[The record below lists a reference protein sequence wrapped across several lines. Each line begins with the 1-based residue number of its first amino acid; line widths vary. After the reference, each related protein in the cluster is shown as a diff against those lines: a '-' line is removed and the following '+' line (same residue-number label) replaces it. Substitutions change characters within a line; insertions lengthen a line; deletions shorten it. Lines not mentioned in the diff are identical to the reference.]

1 MKSFFKGMVGTL
13 ILLLIVA
20 VFGVFICLKT
30 QWSAIAEENLSLLGK
45 DSPILTGNGFQ
56 FRDLKSTA

>member
-1 MKSFFKGMVGTL
+1 MVGTL